1 MCHTF
6 EIVSQKGKK
15 RKNFIRF
22 TIIYKFTKLLFTNY
36 LQILIAAQYIHTYS
50 LFRFFRTLMFIFS
63 KEKREWND
71 DRKRIVVMELIYFTS
86 SARYR
91 GNFRKRAHYD
101 CFLRGKQLK

>member
-22 TIIYKFTKLLFTNY
+22 TIIYKFT
-36 LQILIAAQYIHTYS
+36 ILIVARYINTYS

-71 DRKRIVVMELIYFTS
+71 DRKRIVVMALIYFTS

-91 GNFRKRAHYD
+91 GNFRKQAHYD

>member
-22 TIIYKFTKLLFTNY
+22 TIIYKFT
-36 LQILIAAQYIHTYS
+36 ILIAAQYIHTYS

-71 DRKRIVVMELIYFTS
+71 DRKRIVVMAFIYFTS